1 MQDEIELLHMILK
14 NCFGNIFVIDKDAN
28 IVYVNDNAANALRL
42 PAEELMRMS
51 AYELL
56 DRKLASSVA
65 ALKVLETKQEHIQAV
80 TFANGNTMAVNA
92 RPVFDENGDIVIEL
106 HIVVAYGVSI
116 KAVTDNLMQSVKYK
130 VEDFTSFKVSHINVY
145 VEDVKVLD

>member
-92 RPVFDENGDIVIEL
+92 RPVFDEN
-106 HIVVAYGVSI
+106 A
-116 KAVTDNLMQSVKYK
+116 KY
-130 VEDFTSFKVSHINVY
+130 SA
-145 VEDVKVLD
+145 

>member
-1 MQDEIELLHMILK
+1 MQDEIELLNMILK

-28 IVYVNDNAANALRL
+28 IVYVNDNAANALGL
-42 PAEELMRMS
+42 PAEELMRMK

-92 RPVFDENGDIVIEL
+92 RPVLMRMVISKTLLFSVRSRRSSSILCIVFSMKIR
-106 HIVVAYGVSI
+106 S
-116 KAVTDNLMQSVKYK
+116 SVRHYPMCCR
-130 VEDFTSFKVSHINVY
+130 I
-145 VEDVKVLD
+145 

>member
-1 MQDEIELLHMILK
+1 MRDEIQLLHMILK

-28 IVYVNDNAANALRL
+28 IVYVNDNAANALGL

-92 RPVFDENGDIVIEL
+92 RPVLMRMVISKTL
-106 HIVVAYGVSI
+106 LFSARSRRSSSI
-116 KAVTDNLMQSVKYK
+116 LCKVFSMKIRSSVRHYPMCCRIQKIM
-130 VEDFTSFKVSHINVY
+130 S
-145 VEDVKVLD
+145 

>member
-1 MQDEIELLHMILK
+1 
-14 NCFGNIFVIDKDAN
+14 
-28 IVYVNDNAANALRL
+28 
-42 PAEELMRMS
+42 MRMS

-92 RPVFDENGDIVIEL
+92 RPVFDENGDIKRCCFQPGAEG
-106 HIVVAYGVSI
+106 HRAFY
-116 KAVTDNLMQSVKYK
+116 AKY
-130 VEDFTSFKVSHINVY
+130 SA
-145 VEDVKVLD
+145 

>member
-51 AYELL
+51 GL
-56 DRKLASSVA
+56 
-65 ALKVLETKQEHIQAV
+65 
-80 TFANGNTMAVNA
+80 
-92 RPVFDENGDIVIEL
+92 
-106 HIVVAYGVSI
+106 
-116 KAVTDNLMQSVKYK
+116 
-130 VEDFTSFKVSHINVY
+130 
-145 VEDVKVLD
+145 